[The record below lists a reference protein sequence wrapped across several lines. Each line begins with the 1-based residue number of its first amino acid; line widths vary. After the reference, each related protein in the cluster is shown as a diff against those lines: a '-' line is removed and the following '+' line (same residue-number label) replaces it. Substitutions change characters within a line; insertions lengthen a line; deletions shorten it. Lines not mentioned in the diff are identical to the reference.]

1 MLLQPVC
8 RFCYSVADLLVVP
21 VARHLAARGGG
32 VGVPGMGDE
41 PLLAEARHLVGE
53 VQGDR
58 QRVVS
63 ASAAAEAEH
72 GGVGGVVGRRGHGGG
87 GGAGADAVEEVGGGG
102 GVLVLAAAGADG
114 DVAHGAAGGPVALA
128 VLAEV
133 ARLVDVVVV
142 EVAELGVHA
151 AAPRAWQDL
160 VRLLQLH
167 LLLLLLM
174 ARRLAARLR
183 RALAVDDLRPRGGVG
198 DGDSGGFL
206 DVGFG

>member
-1 MLLQPVC
+1 MCLCKPHVQASQASLRNPAAASQREAISKPVGSTGC
-8 RFCYSVADLLVVP
+8 MAGSKRAVRGDRPP
-21 VARHLAARGGG
+21 VGVDRRRGGWG
-32 VGVPGMGDE
+32 G
-41 PLLAEARHLVGE
+41 RVGE
-53 VQGDR
+53 AEDEAGGRAVVVVMVGDR
-58 QRVVS
+58 
-63 ASAAAEAEH
+63 E
-72 GGVGGVVGRRGHGGG
+72 
-87 GGAGADAVEEVGGGG
+87 GAQGT
-102 GVLVLAAAGADG
+102 VLAAAGADG